1 MSGNMVG
8 KHADTI
14 PADISMAVQ
23 PTVGAS
29 VYDGS
34 LVSYVKRTLVRYAE
48 ANTTLLLL
56 ALSGT
61 AHR

>member
-1 MSGNMVG
+1 MVEASPERDTVVSFVLRPHNPMKWLMSGNMVG

-23 PTVGAS
+23 PTVGAR

-34 LVSYVKRTLVRYAE
+34 LAS
-48 ANTTLLLL
+48 
-56 ALSGT
+56 
-61 AHR
+61 